1 VKYYSRHGYLLSKFN
16 ANN

>member
-1 VKYYSRHGYLLSKFN
+1 KYYSRHGYLLSKFN